1 MGTDLLKLILSGGGY
16 YKDRAS
22 ELVRLRHEL
31 DKNEPDASSI
41 VKEFHHLKSSSLGG
55 VDLALINLVTLNKVL
70 KDANLNDFQELYDA
84 CKLHQELLNILKLKV
99 YDYLAQAKTI
109 REALPAVFVKLEAIA
124 NGSEIDSIKQAVTE
138 AVNQLKNI
146 LKPFLPQATTPQA

>member
-1 MGTDLLKLILSGGGY
+1 LHQIGNT
-16 YKDRAS
+16 
-22 ELVRLRHEL
+22 
-31 DKNEPDASSI
+31 
-41 VKEFHHLKSSSLGG
+41 SLGG
-55 VDLALINLVTLNKVL
+55 VDDLLTSLVRKHNVLTEENL
-70 KDANLNDFQELYDA
+70 DDFQDLYDA

-99 YDYLAQAKTI
+99 FDYLAQAKKI